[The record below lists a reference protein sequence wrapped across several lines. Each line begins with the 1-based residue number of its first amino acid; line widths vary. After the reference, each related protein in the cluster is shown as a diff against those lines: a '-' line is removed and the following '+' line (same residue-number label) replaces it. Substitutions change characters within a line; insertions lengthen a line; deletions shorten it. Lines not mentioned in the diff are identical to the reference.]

1 MLTLQRPQRLAQL
14 ASAVFA
20 AVEAA
25 RQRAVARGV
34 DVINLSVGS
43 PDLMPA
49 PHVLAALHA
58 GIDDPRSY
66 PYPMTDLPEFRAAV
80 AGWYGQRFGVR
91 LDPDREVMGLI
102 GSQEGLAHVAQAF
115 TDPGDVVLVPD
126 PGYPIYMA
134 GPVLA
139 GCQLYPV
146 PCLPENGFRPDLDAI
161 PAEVWG
167 KAKLLILNFPGN
179 PLAATADEH
188 YFTHA
193 IELAARHGVLI
204 LHDAAYSE
212 LAFDGYRP
220 ISFLQVPGARE
231 VGIEFN
237 SLSKTFNMAGCRVAY
252 AVGNAEAIGQL
263 QATKGHLDY
272 GIFRPIQLAA
282 VAALTGPQAS
292 VAEMAA
298 TYQARRDAFVAGC
311 RAAGWEIP
319 LPRATMF
326 CWAPVP
332 EGFVRRHGG
341 VAGSDSAFAAA
352 LLDEAGVAVTP
363 GSGFGARGEGY
374 VRIALV
380 QPVQR
385 LQEAAARIGKSG
397 LL

>member
-25 RQRAVARGV
+25 RQRAAARGL

-66 PYPMTDLPEFRAAV
+66 PYPLGDLPEFRAAV
-80 AGWYGQRFGVR
+80 AGWYGRRFDVH
-91 LDPDREVMGLI
+91 LDPATQVLGLM

-126 PGYPIYMA
+126 PGYPIYMG

-139 GCQLYPV
+139 GCRLYPV
-146 PCLPENGFRPDLDAI
+146 PCLPEHGFRPDLDPI
-161 PAEVWG
+161 PAEAWRR
-167 KAKLLILNFPGN
+167 AKLLILNFPGN
-179 PLAATADEH
+179 PLAATADEN
-188 YFTHA
+188 YFRHA
-193 IELAARHGVLI
+193 IDLARQHDVLI

-220 ISFLQVPGARE
+220 ISFLQVPGAME

-252 AVGNAEAIGQL
+252 AVGNARAVAQL
-263 QATKGHLDY
+263 SAAKGHLDY
-272 GIFRPIQLAA
+272 GIFRPIQMAA
-282 VAALTGPQAS
+282 IAAMTGPQDN
-292 VAEMAA
+292 VAAMAA

-311 RAAGWEIP
+311 QAVGWP
-319 LPRATMF
+319 VPAPAATMF

-332 EGFVRRHGG
+332 AGFVRRHGG
-341 VAGSDSAFAAA
+341 VAGSDSAFATA
-352 LLDEAGVAVTP
+352 LLEQAGVAVTP
-363 GSGFGARGEGY
+363 GTGFGARGEGY

-380 QPVQR
+380 QSAER
-385 LQEAAARIGKSG
+385 LAEAAARIGDSG

>member
-1 MLTLQRPQRLAQL
+1 LITLQRPQRLAQL

-25 RQRAVARGV
+25 RQRALARGV

-66 PYPMTDLPEFRAAV
+66 PYPLTDLPEFRAAV
-80 AGWYGQRFGVR
+80 AAWYGQRFGVD
-91 LDPDREVMGLI
+91 LDPATQVLGLL

-139 GCQLYPV
+139 GCRLWPV
-146 PCLPENGFRPDLDAI
+146 PCLPENQFRPDLDSVPTEI
-161 PAEVWG
+161 WRQ
-167 KAKLLILNFPGN
+167 AKLLILNFPGN
-179 PLAATADEH
+179 PLAATADEN
-188 YFTHA
+188 YFKHA
-193 IELAARHGVLI
+193 IDLARRHNVLI

-220 ISFLQVPGARE
+220 ISFLQVPGAMA
-231 VGIEFN
+231 VGVELN

-252 AVGNAEAIGQL
+252 AVGNAQAVSAL
-263 QATKGHLDY
+263 QAAKGHLDY

-282 VAALTGPQAS
+282 VAALAGPQDS
-292 VAEMAA
+292 VAQMAA

-311 RAAGWEIP
+311 RAVGWPVP
-319 LPRATMF
+319 LPAATMF

-341 VAGSDSAFAAA
+341 RAGSDTAFASQ
-352 LLDEAGVAVTP
+352 LLEQTGVALTP

-380 QPVQR
+380 QPLER
-385 LQEAAARIGKSG
+385 LKEASARLGNSG